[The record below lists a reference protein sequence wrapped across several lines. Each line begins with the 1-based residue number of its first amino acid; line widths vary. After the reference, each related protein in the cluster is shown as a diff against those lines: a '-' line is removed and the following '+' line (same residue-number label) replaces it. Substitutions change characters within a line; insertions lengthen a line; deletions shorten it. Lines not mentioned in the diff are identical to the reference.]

1 MMRAVKIAALLAFWA
16 SAPTLANADKGD
28 AAKHSADTML
38 QQIDAATRTGRL
50 VQAEAMLSELERGGS
65 TVATGKVALH
75 RAEFYMAKGDA
86 TNAADALYLADD
98 DSAYGCR
105 HSRLSGWI
113 AGKKSDWNTAILKLS
128 DAVENCSD
136 DASLWNLLGLALIG
150 KREFAASLEAF
161 DSALILLPN
170 HPGLLNNRALALVSD
185 GKHEAAM
192 LDLRRAAIANPGD
205 VSIRDNIDYLSGVLG
220 IALVRDERGS
230 DASWAAR
237 LTKAGEGARDANR
250 SDNAT
255 AYFANAALLSDRF
268 DAQVWAQGLSKIDQK
283 AD

>member
-1 MMRAVKIAALLAFWA
+1 MNRAVTIAALLAFWA
-16 SAPTLANADKGD
+16 SASALANADKGD
-28 AAKHSADTML
+28 ATEYSVESSL

-50 VQAEAMLSELERGGS
+50 VQADAMLNGLERGGS
-65 TVATGKVALH
+65 TVADGKVALH

-86 TNAADALYLADD
+86 IKAAAALHLADD
-98 DSAYGCR
+98 DSKYGCR
-105 HSRLSGWI
+105 HSRLTGWI
-113 AGKKSDWNTAILKLS
+113 AGKKSDWNTAILQLS
-128 DAVENCSD
+128 DAVEKCSN

-161 DSALILLPN
+161 DSALILEPD
-170 HPGLLNNRALALVSD
+170 HAALLNNRALAMVSN
-185 GKHEAAM
+185 GRHEAAM
-192 LDLRRAAIANPGD
+192 MDLRRAAIANPGD

-220 IALVRDERGS
+220 IVMVRDERDS

-250 SDNAT
+250 SGSAT
-255 AYFANAALLSDRF
+255 AYFANAALLSERF
-268 DAQVWAQGLSKIDQK
+268 DAMVWAQGLSKTEQK

>member
-1 MMRAVKIAALLAFWA
+1 MITAVKIAALLAFWA
-16 SAPTLANADKGD
+16 SVPTLANADQGD
-28 AAKHSADTML
+28 ATEHSVDSML
-38 QQIDAATRTGRL
+38 QQINAATRTGRL
-50 VQAEAMLSELERGGS
+50 VQAEAMLNEIERVDA
-65 TVATGKVALH
+65 TVATGRVALH

-86 TNAADALYLADD
+86 NQAEAALHMADD

-113 AGKKSDWNTAILKLS
+113 AGKKSEWNTAILKLS
-128 DAVENCSD
+128 DAVEKCSD
-136 DASLWNLLGLALIG
+136 DAPLWNLLGLALIG

-161 DSALILLPN
+161 DSALILLPS
-170 HPGLLNNRALALVSD
+170 HPSLLNNRALALVSD

-192 LDLRRAAIANPGD
+192 MDLQRAAIANPGD

-220 IALVRDERGS
+220 VAPVRGERDG
-230 DASWAAR
+230 DASWAVR
-237 LTKAGEGARDANR
+237 LTRTGEGARDANLG
-250 SDNAT
+250 DNAT

-268 DAQVWAQGLSKIDQK
+268 DAQVWTQGLSKTERK